1 MSPTF
6 TSSGF
11 TSPFSRIRPLP
22 TASTSPRVDLAAA
35 EPVRTMPPADL
46 VSTSL
51 RLTITRSCNGR
62 IFIDNS
68 PLRKSV
74 SVMGD
79 AGAYVVSRLVTR
91 EMGMRL
97 RPFKGEKEKKF

>member
-1 MSPTF
+1 MISILSQSSPATPNDA
-6 TSSGF
+6 
-11 TSPFSRIRPLP
+11 SPFPD
-22 TASTSPRVDLAAA
+22 V
-35 EPVRTMPPADL
+35 
-46 VSTSL
+46 
-51 RLTITRSCNGR
+51 
-62 IFIDNS
+62 IDNS